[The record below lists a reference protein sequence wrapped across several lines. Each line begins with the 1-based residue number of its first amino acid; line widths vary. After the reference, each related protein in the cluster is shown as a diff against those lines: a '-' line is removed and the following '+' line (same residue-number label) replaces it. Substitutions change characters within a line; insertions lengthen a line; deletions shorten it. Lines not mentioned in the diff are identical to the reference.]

1 MKSQTPPSTFVPHVQ
16 APTVTVQEITDP
28 TAVSEGL
35 DVLEQDAV
43 KLEANPLRA
52 RRIVVRLGSSVL
64 LFHATNLAIR
74 TRTRLHGE
82 MAAFIA
88 FGPHATGTLNG
99 RSIAPDRIVEGA
111 PGVRI
116 EFVVGAGYESVAL
129 LVAPED
135 LHAFVRPW
143 WRVEQSPDAHNIEL
157 LQSTVGSRLFD
168 CGKRIAFA
176 AAANPER
183 FDDVHANARAKAELF
198 EVLESSLR
206 SAVVAERAS
215 RDATRCAYSR
225 VVQSAEDYALKHA
238 AEPLYVINLCKAASV
253 SERTLQNAF
262 KEIVGM
268 TPVAFLT
275 RLRLHRVRHA
285 LRAAAD
291 HSTTVSAEARKWGF
305 WHLGD
310 FPRAY
315 RDCFGELP
323 SDTLKHSHRDGTD
336 NPS

>member
-1 MKSQTPPSTFVPHVQ
+1 MKPQT
-16 APTVTVQEITDP
+16 APTTSVPRVTAPAVTLQEITDP

-64 LFHATNLAIR
+64 LFLATNLALR
-74 TRTRLHGE
+74 TRTKLHGE
-82 MAAFIA
+82 LAAFIA

-99 RSIAPDRIVEGA
+99 RSIAPDRIVDA
-111 PGVRI
+111 SPGVRI

-129 LVAPED
+129 LVATQD
-135 LHAFVRPW
+135 LQAFARPRC
-143 WRVEQSPDAHNIEL
+143 RVERSPATPDIEL
-157 LQSTVGSRLFD
+157 LQSAGGSRLFE

-176 AAANPER
+176 AAAHPER
-183 FDDVHANARAKAELF
+183 FDDVHMNADAKAELF
-198 EVLESSLR
+198 EVLSSSLNSA
-206 SAVVAERAS
+206 SAVDRAS

-225 VVQSAEDYALKHA
+225 VVQSAEDYALNHA
-238 AEPLYVINLCKAASV
+238 AEPLYMINLCKAASV

-262 KEIVGM
+262 KEIMGM

-285 LRAAAD
+285 LRTAPD

-323 SDTLKHSHRDGTD
+323 SDTLKHGQCNGAD